1 MLMDAIEKQNQLRK
15 LLRTKKNSVQKN
27 KNQILQKKNPKR
39 IKDLSQPRLAF
50 QTHDPDPEAEII
62 S

>member
-27 KNQILQKKNPKR
+27 KNQIL
-39 IKDLSQPRLAF
+39 
-50 QTHDPDPEAEII
+50 
-62 S
+62 